1 LEKLLQIRK
10 FLKIFIILS
19 LANFAFAE
27 DSELSTCLELKGFS
41 LEKDFGEIEC
51 LGQYHHYNS
60 DATSS
65 YYSYSEARKKKG
77 IKIGSFNLY
86 QSGSSRTEY
95 KDYSVIAKIIN
106 NFDIVGA
113 VELVSIIGVYKSH
126 NEALVEYYK
135 QELSNFQ
142 NAVSE
147 GDEQKKF
154 ELSNKLKFIKE
165 QYELPGYVK
174 ILKELR
180 DLDPS
185 WALLL
190 TPNEEG
196 SENATIKELGGF
208 FYRSRFVK
216 PVVNEYCAAAYSLGS
231 ESYACY
237 PKFDTSFYGKD
248 VADLVSRR
256 PFMASFRSGSFDFTS
271 LAVHTIYNAPSDE
284 EFRKRL
290 TLAAFGVENYSE
302 VEGLKYDTYARFA
315 ELTHIIGFTEKL
327 RKSFSEKDIII
338 MGDFNLES
346 DEAYWKKL
354 FSSNN
359 KLDLKIHE
367 PTSLAL
373 SRFKSDGSES
383 GGTSRNFD
391 HFIIDKEFSVECEGK
406 DSAKVFNFL
415 EGEIRNIIDSK
426 FLVRS
431 DESYTDQETD
441 LVMYK
446 KAAGADQIMLDLEAN
461 YVERISEM
469 YTVKRGEVV
478 KRFDIDEKLED
489 FRRKLFEPQLFERSY
504 YRYMQET
511 ISDHIPVSLSC
522 SNTFDRD

>member
-1 LEKLLQIRK
+1 MT
-10 FLKIFIILS
+10 
-19 LANFAFAE
+19 ATYAE
-27 DSELSTCLELKGFS
+27 DSELSTCLELKSFS

-60 DATSS
+60 EATSR
-65 YYSYSEARKKKG
+65 YYSYTDARRKKNL
-77 IKIGSFNLY
+77 KIGSFNLY

-106 NFDIVGA
+106 KFDVVGA
-113 VELVSIIGVYKSH
+113 VELVSIIGVYKAH
-126 NEALVEYYK
+126 NESLVDYYK
-135 QELSNFQ
+135 QELSNLQ
-142 NAVSE
+142 HAIDA

-180 DLDPS
+180 ELDPS

-208 FYRSRFVK
+208 FYRARYVK
-216 PVVNEYCAAAYSLGS
+216 PVVNEYCEAAYAGIEDSF
-231 ESYACY
+231 ACY
-237 PKFDTSFYGKD
+237 PKFDSSFYGKD

-256 PFMASFRSGSFDFTS
+256 PFMASFRSGSFDFTG
-271 LAVHTIYNAPSDE
+271 LAVHTIYNAPNDE
-284 EFRKRL
+284 DFRKRL
-290 TLAAFGVENYSE
+290 TQAAFGVDTYTE
-302 VEGLKYDTYARFA
+302 VEGLRSDTYARFA
-315 ELTHIIGFTEKL
+315 ELTHVVDFSEKL
-327 RKSFSEKDIII
+327 RKSFTEKDIII

-346 DEAYWKKL
+346 GESYWSKLFASNKKL
-354 FSSNN
+354 E
-359 KLDLKIHE
+359 LKIEE

-373 SRFKSDGSES
+373 SRYKSDGSES

-391 HFIIDKEFSVECEGK
+391 HFIIDKEYSVECDGK
-406 DSAKVFNFL
+406 DSAKAYNFL
-415 EGEIRNIIDSK
+415 ENEIRSIIDDK
-426 FLVRS
+426 FLIRS
-431 DESYTDQETD
+431 DETYTDEETK

-446 KAAGADQIMLDLEAN
+446 KSDAADKIMQDLEAN
-461 YVERISEM
+461 YVEKISEM
-469 YTVKRGEVV
+469 YTVKKGEIV
-478 KRFDIDEKLED
+478 KRFDTEEKLED

-511 ISDHIPVSLSC
+511 ISDHIPVSLTC